1 MTGPYGGYQPPS
13 HDTYPQNLVPRQPGP
28 PVRPPAYQPGTAAP
42 VRPAWPPAATGGY
55 GSPPPRPPRRSR
67 KVLWLVLGGVVL
79 VVLALVIV
87 FVVPPLV
94 SAARDANTTISAPAR
109 AGGLTKQT
117 GGGGLSNVSL
127 SDPSLKNTV
136 SAVYQ
141 GAAGTPG
148 VYLFGGTTTD
158 FAPGTLVDTFFR
170 QLNSAGM
177 TVSDRASFD
186 DGALDGQLE
195 CAKVVAQ
202 SQTFGTCG
210 WADHGGLVATLS
222 PNQTPQQI
230 AKTTQAMLPDVVKV
244 G

>member
-13 HDTYPQNLVPRQPGP
+13 HDTYPQHLVPRQPGP

-42 VRPAWPPAATGGY
+42 VRPAWPPAATGGF

-109 AGGLTKQT
+109 AGGLAKQT
-117 GGGGLSNVSL
+117 GGGLSNVSL